1 MVKKGKLFLLL
12 ILLVALG
19 AAAFH
24 YFRDTTAPRIETAA
38 ESGPLSA
45 RRPLSVRLADAGAG
59 LKSLRVSLV
68 QGEKA
73 VEVVARDFPAG
84 TAAAE
89 EAIGLG
95 GASLQE
101 GPFEVRIT
109 AVDHSPFRFGKGNTS
124 EKVLRFEYDNKPP
137 AVTILSASHNINQGG
152 AGLVVYSLSETVEK
166 TGVSVGELFFP
177 GYRQPSGNYLCLF
190 AFPHDMNPATFV
202 PKVLA
207 IDPAGNERLA
217 GIYYHLNAK
226 PFPTDRIEVSQRFL
240 ETKIV
245 PDFQHYY
252 PEITDPQQLFLKV
265 NREMREQ
272 NTRTLFDFGRQT
284 AERPLWDG
292 VFLHQPNAAVP
303 GFFAQ
308 ARTYTH
314 AGQIIDRQTHLG
326 IDLASTAQAP
336 VPAANAGT
344 VIFADELGIYGNCVV
359 IDHGLGLQTLYG
371 HLSQIAVQA
380 GDTVNRGQIV
390 GRTGATGMAGGD
402 HLHLSVLIA
411 GHQVNPLEWW
421 DPKWLKNNISD
432 KLTLAGAAAR

>member
-1 MVKKGKLFLLL
+1 MKKGKLLLLL
-12 ILLVALG
+12 ILLGALG
-19 AAAFH
+19 AGAFH
-24 YFRDTTAPRIETAA
+24 YFRDTTAPSIEASA
-38 ESGPLSA
+38 ESGPISA
-45 RRPLSVRLADAGAG
+45 RRPLSVRLADPGAG
-59 LKSLRVSLV
+59 LKTLRVALV
-68 QGEKA
+68 QGEKS
-73 VEVVARDFPAG
+73 VEVVSRDFPAG
-84 TAAAE
+84 TATTE
-89 EAIGLG
+89 EAISLG
-95 GASLQE
+95 GANLQE

-109 AVDHSPFRFGKGNTS
+109 AVDHSPFRFGKGNAL
-124 EKVLRFEYDNKPP
+124 EKVLAFEYDNKPP
-137 AVTILSASHNINQGG
+137 AVTILSTAHNINQGG
-152 AGLVVYSLSETVEK
+152 AGLVVYSISEAVEK
-166 TGVSVGELFFP
+166 TGVSVGGLFFP
-177 GYRQPSGNYLCLF
+177 GHRQPSGNYLCLF
-190 AFPHDMNPATFV
+190 AFPHDMNPTAFV

-207 IDPAGNERLA
+207 TDPAGNERLA
-217 GIYYHLNAK
+217 GIYYHLNPK

-240 ETKIV
+240 EGKIV

-252 PEITDPQQLFLKV
+252 PDVTDPLELFIKV

-272 NTRTLFDFGRQT
+272 NIRALFGFGQQT
-284 AERPLWDG
+284 AERPLWEE
-292 VFLHQPNAAVP
+292 VFLRQPNAAVP

-308 ARTYTH
+308 ARTYYH

-344 VIFADELGIYGNCVV
+344 VIFAEELGIYGECVV

-380 GDTVNRGQIV
+380 GDTVSKGQIV

-421 DPKWLKNNISD
+421 DPNWLKNNISE
-432 KLTLAGAAAR
+432 KLIQAGAAAQ